1 MSREKTDSLEDIKE
15 QLGDGHE
22 LTLFND
28 DINSFDFVI
37 ESLIDVCEH
46 DPISAEQCALVA
58 HFNGKCSVKEGDM
71 DDLEPMGRELTDRG
85 LIISIN

>member
-1 MSREKTDSLEDIKE
+1 MSSEKTDSLEEIKE

-37 ESLIDVCEH
+37 ESLVDVCEH

-58 HFNGKCSVKEGDM
+58 HFNGKCSVREGDM

-85 LIISIN
+85 LVISIN